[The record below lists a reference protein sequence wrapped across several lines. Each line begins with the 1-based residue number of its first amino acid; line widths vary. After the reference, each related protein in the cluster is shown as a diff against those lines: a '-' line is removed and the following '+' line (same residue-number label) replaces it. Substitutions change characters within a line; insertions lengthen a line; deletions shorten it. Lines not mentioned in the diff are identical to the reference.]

1 MKEIPFFMGA
11 DMTEFQLILLR
22 TRIAEALL
30 KSEELRQSTR
40 IRSPVAKAH
49 HERLDAVLEETKAL
63 LGKLTASDI

>member
-1 MKEIPFFMGA
+1 MKEIPFFMEA

-22 TRIAEALL
+22 TKIAEALL
-30 KSEELRQSTR
+30 KSEELRQSTT